1 MFNKNNWRQPIYKK
15 DVIIVII
22 FGLTAAILGGILTG
36 LIDATLADKFGI
48 GISFS
53 LLLNSLIIGFSVKK
67 GYEEY
72 HILYPVL
79 ALGFFVLALIISQFT
94 FYIELYIILY
104 KVHTWGSLFSDPNT
118 YLNILLL
125 PIKYLF
131 VMIRDG
137 FTVGYLLYLILN
149 ILFYILAFIAVYRI
163 AKGNRR

>member
-1 MFNKNNWRQPIYKK
+1 MFNKNNWRQPIYKN
-15 DVIIVII
+15 DVKTVII

-36 LIDATLADKFGI
+36 LIDATLANLLGL

-53 LLLNSLIIGFSVKK
+53 LLLNSLIIGFSIKK

-79 ALGFFVLALIISQFT
+79 ALGFFVLALIISQLS
-94 FYIELYIILY
+94 FYVGIYGIENI
-104 KVHTWGSLFSDPNT
+104 GSVLSNPNT

-131 VMIRDG
+131 VMINQG
-137 FTVGYLLYLILN
+137 FNVGYLLYLILN